1 MTVRAVNDLDDDND
15 MDDITHTIN
24 PNCTTA
30 DEYDGW
36 SVASVAVTVIDDDAP
51 GVGVSKQALSIAEGG
66 SGSYNVSLNTLPTA
80 DVTITV
86 SSDNGDVTVDPPRLT
101 FTPDNWSS
109 VQQVTVSAERDSD
122 AANDTAMLSHEV
134 SSTDDDYN
142 SMQSVA
148 SVAVNVTDPDRPGV
162 TIGKLSPSVVYEEGR
177 LEEIV
182 NPDTERTLRRDRI
195 SEAHPSFYTVRLAT
209 EPTGPVVV
217 DLTSSNSDVT
227 LDPPKLTFDQDNL
240 VRTVRVEAM
249 NGDYKDSDKVT
260 ITHTVDAAASSD
272 EYDGLAIPSLDF
284 TVDGNRDAGVTL
296 ILSEPLVVSENGQTT
311 AEYEVVL
318 DSQPDGIVVIT
329 IESGDPD
336 KVDVSDSVLYFSG
349 IQVANGRTWP
359 DWDEPQTITVKAF
372 EAADA
377 GETVTL
383 THKIAD
389 INAHGWDVRLVGIEV
404 GEVIVSV
411 RDAD

>member
-1 MTVRAVNDLDDDND
+1 
-15 MDDITHTIN
+15 MDD
-24 PNCTTA
+24 
-30 DEYDGW
+30 
-36 SVASVAVTVIDDDAP
+36 
-51 GVGVSKQALSIAEGG
+51 
-66 SGSYNVSLNTLPTA
+66 
-80 DVTITV
+80 
-86 SSDNGDVTVDPPRLT
+86 
-101 FTPDNWSS
+101 
-109 VQQVTVSAERDSD
+109 
-122 AANDTAMLSHEV
+122 
-134 SSTDDDYN
+134 
-142 SMQSVA
+142 
-148 SVAVNVTDPDRPGV
+148 
-162 TIGKLSPSVVYEEGR
+162 
-177 LEEIV
+177 
-182 NPDTERTLRRDRI
+182 
-195 SEAHPSFYTVRLAT
+195 
-209 EPTGPVVV
+209 
-217 DLTSSNSDVT
+217 
-227 LDPPKLTFDQDNL
+227 
-240 VRTVRVEAM
+240 
-249 NGDYKDSDKVT
+249 
-260 ITHTVDAAASSD
+260 
-272 EYDGLAIPSLDF
+272 
-284 TVDGNRDAGVTL
+284 NRDAGVTL

-404 GEVIVSV
+404 GEVMVTV